1 MKRLALFLLIMT
13 LTGAGVSYAETN
25 NPIQNFFLGNQQ
37 LSGDGFNQVL
47 SLLVGPEG
55 QPGPAGVA
63 GRDGA
68 AGLNGSDGAPGP
80 QGPQGVAGAPGPQG
94 PQGVAGQSPVTVQL
108 AVGSTNCPNGGT
120 QITDGSGVV
129 TYVCNGARGPA
140 GPSGPQGATGATGA
154 TGAAEA
160 GGSGGANIN
169 GSGQISLGACDTDI
183 TVSFSSIFVAD
194 GFILRQINMRDLA
207 EACNGRKISV
217 FFPIKVQAP
226 DIGRNPSAPYGYA
239 SGSNRNYVDCVMQAN
254 LSSLSGSNNE
264 IILRTA
270 FPDVISGSVPA
281 GKIFAMNCSLR
292 GSPSTAIDFEDLYT
306 ADVDINIGF
315 QIGS

>member
-25 NPIQNFFLGNQQ
+25 NPIQNFFLGDQQ

-80 QGPQGVAGAPGPQG
+80 QGPQGVAGVAGAQG
-94 PQGVAGQSPVTVQL
+94 PQGEPGRSAVTVQL

-120 QITDGSGVV
+120 QITDGSGVI
-129 TYVCNGARGPA
+129 TYVCNGARGA
-140 GPSGPQGATGATGA
+140 SGPSGPQGATGATGA
-154 TGAAEA
+154 TGPA
-160 GGSGGANIN
+160 GTGGGGGNIN
-169 GSGQISLGACDTDI
+169 GSGQISLGACDTDL
-183 TVSFSSIFVAD
+183 TVTFSSIFVAD
-194 GFILRQINMRDLA
+194 GFILRQINMTDLA
-207 EACNGRKISV
+207 EACNGRKIRV
-217 FFPIKVQAP
+217 FFPIKTQAP
-226 DIGRNPSAPYGYA
+226 DIGRNPTPPYGYA
-239 SGSNRNYVDCVMQAN
+239 AGTNRNYVDCVMQTN
-254 LSSLSGSNNE
+254 LSSLSGANNE
-264 IILRTA
+264 IILRTTS
-270 FPDVISGSVPA
+270 PDVIAGSVPA
-281 GKIFAMNCSLR
+281 GKIFPMSCSLR
-292 GSPSTAIDFEDLYT
+292 GSPSTTIDFEDLYT

-315 QIGS
+315 EIGS